1 MLVILKGRRLQGG
14 SQGADTFSN
23 TFLLVVINYLRIIL
37 PLRLFII
44 CLKINLFFSSSRILS
59 EKITGSSKIILPSLI
74 FASSKVR
81 NIPALLSTIFVWF
94 VSS

>member
-1 MLVILKGRRLQGG
+1 MLVFLKGRRLQGG

-37 PLRLFII
+37 SLRLFII
-44 CLKINLFFSSSRILS
+44 CLKINLFFSSRILS